1 MHLFKLSTTNNC
13 SKPIRV
19 NNKYGIGEKQRK
31 TKITKQLEEKII
43 KMEEIFLSQK
53 EKIRQL
59 KT

>member
-43 KMEEIFLSQK
+43 KMEEIFLS
-53 EKIRQL
+53 
-59 KT
+59 